1 MAEFNAEELFHLA
14 IVASGKGDHEKAI
27 LNLKTCV
34 EMQPTGKA
42 LYLLGAEYAEI
53 GMFARAFEVMNEAI
67 ALEPELWMA
76 HFHAGL
82 VQLVLRNLVAAESAW
97 RALDVLGDSNPLVLF
112 KTGLVEIETGSVSNG
127 VEHVKR
133 GILLNK
139 DIPELNRDMERVLE
153 NVQKA
158 ITDTTNTEAATA
170 SSENSGKADESEDK
184 SHLFLTAYRNRD
196 KS

>member
-1 MAEFNAEELFHLA
+1 MSELNAEELFHLA
-14 IVASGKGDHEKAI
+14 IVASRKGDHEKAI
-27 LNLKTCV
+27 LHLKTCV
-34 EMQPTGKA
+34 DMEPSGKS

-53 GMFARAFEVMNEAI
+53 GMYARAFEVMCEAI
-67 ALEPELWMA
+67 VLEPELWMA

-82 VQLVLRNLVAAESAW
+82 VQLVLGNLAAADSAW
-97 RALDVLGDSNPLVLF
+97 KSLEVLGDSNPLVLF
-112 KTGLVEIETGSVSNG
+112 KTGLLEIETGSVSSG
-127 VEHVKR
+127 VERLKR

-158 ITDTTNTEAATA
+158 IADAADTEAAITA
-170 SSENSGKADESEDK
+170 SDTSAKAVESEDK